1 MKKSISFLCMFF
13 AVVAISFA
21 QIKTPAPSPAAK
33 LTQKVG
39 LTEVTIEYSRPG
51 VKDRKIF
58 GGLLPFG
65 EVWRTGA
72 NAATKITFDK
82 DVQINGTDLKAGSYA
97 LLTKPG
103 ATEWEIMLF
112 NYDSGRWTSYT
123 KEGVTPVLSFK
134 VKPQNIGLNVETLLI
149 DVNNIRDDKA
159 TIDIVWENTAVA
171 IPLSVNTDKE
181 VMASIEKT
189 MAGPAQRD
197 YYTAAVYLHESGKD
211 KQLALEYMNKG
222 IPKDNPRYWQ
232 LRHKALLLADLGK
245 KAEAIAAAKQSL
257 ELATKAG
264 NNDYV
269 RMNKASIA
277 EWTGKKIMKKSKS
290 MKR

>member
-1 MKKSISFLCMFF
+1 MFLFL
-13 AVVAISFA
+13 AIGAISFA
-21 QIKTPAPSPAAK
+21 QIKTPSPSPSSK
-33 LTQKVG
+33 VTQMVG

-51 VKDRKIF
+51 VKDREIF

-72 NAATKITFDK
+72 NSATKITFDK

-103 ATEWEIMLF
+103 ETEWGIMLF
-112 NYDSGRWTSYT
+112 TYESGSWSSYT
-123 KEGVTPVLSFK
+123 KEGVTPVLSFT
-134 VKPQNIGLNVETLLI
+134 VKSQNIGVNVETLLI

-159 TIDIVWENTAVA
+159 SIDIVWEKTAVG
-171 IPLSVNTDKE
+171 IPLTVHTDKE
-181 VMASIEKT
+181 VMAAIDKT
-189 MAGPAQRD
+189 MAGPSERD
-197 YYTAAVYLHESGKD
+197 YYTAAVYLQNSGKNN
-211 KQLALEYMNKG
+211 QLALEYMNKG

-232 LRHKALLLADLGK
+232 LRHKSLLLADLGK
-245 KAEAIAAAKQSL
+245 KAEAIATAKQSL

-264 NNDYV
+264 NKDYI
-269 RMNKASIA
+269 RMNEASIA
-277 EWTGKKIMKKSKS
+277 EWSGKKIMKKVKS